1 MTESSATDVQ
11 AMTCGPLRLEWS
23 RAADRTTHRLFGPPG
38 PDGAVACLAAVE
50 GTPLDRW
57 PSSPPY
63 QQLSLE
69 PGPGGLPRAFL
80 VGMAGTSHWSAVVEA
95 ILYRPA
101 ESRVEPLAAPP
112 PGELPA
118 DLRYAFL
125 FDVACRFR
133 EPPTELSAAYDL
145 TFLSVAP
152 SEAASSSAVRP
163 HRLPDAPDPA
173 RTSSDHSGRFAA
185 SSAHSFPPA
194 EIAWPNPSR
203 CRLLCPEPVP
213 SRLPATLR
221 WSWVW
226 RWEQT

>member
-1 MTESSATDVQ
+1 MTDQLATDVQ
-11 AMTCGPLRLEWS
+11 VMTCGPLRLEWT
-23 RAADRTTHRLFGPPG
+23 RAADRTTHRLLGPPG

-57 PSSPPY
+57 PLSPPY

-95 ILYRPA
+95 VLYRPA

-112 PGELPA
+112 PGELSA

-133 EPPTELSAAYDL
+133 ELPTELSAAYQL
-145 TFLSVAP
+145 TLL
-152 SEAASSSAVRP
+152 SAVSS
-163 HRLPDAPDPA
+163 PDSPSIPSAPPA
-173 RTSSDHSGRFAA
+173 HSAPGSGRFAA
-185 SSAHSFPPA
+185 TVAHGFPPA
-194 EIAWPNPSR
+194 EITWPTPSR
-203 CRLLCPEPVP
+203 CRLLCPEPIP
-213 SRLPATLR
+213 ARLPATLR

-226 RWEQT
+226 SWERT